1 MEKIKMSR
9 IDKIKE
15 ELEKELNISMQTKEF
30 CDLLKRNKITK
41 DDALKNNTKLMDTV
55 LELKN
60 CQNCKGLINCQNKL
74 SGHVLYPSYDGGFLK
89 FIYMPCRYQKEE
101 SQKKLEKLNS
111 INELE
116 NIRMKDIDITDKN
129 RVAVIKW
136 LKDFYD
142 KYEKTSSLKGL
153 YLHGSFGSGKTFL
166 ISALLNEL
174 KVKKHA
180 SIMVVYFPEALRKMK
195 EDFSIISDYIKEF
208 QEVDLLLIDD
218 LGAENVTAWGRDEIL
233 GTILQYR
240 MNNKMPTFITSNLTI
255 DELERNLS
263 LTKDSVDKVKARRII
278 ERIKQLTSDYELI
291 SENRR

>member
-89 FIYMPCRYQKEE
+89 FIYMPCRYKKEE

-240 MNNKMPTFITSNLTI
+240 MNNKMSTFITSNLTI